1 MSPNAKTK
9 GDWQSMQFILYLLL
23 ILLFTKVAGHL
34 SVRLGQPAV
43 LGKLIAGIVLGPAV
57 LGWVQNDTLIHDM
70 SEIGVLLLMFIA
82 GLETDLDQLRQN
94 WKPAVAVAVGGI
106 ILPLVCGFGVGEAF
120 GFSVYEGWFL
130 GVVLSA
136 TSVSITV
143 QVLKDMNK
151 LNTREGSAILGAAV
165 LDDVLVVVL
174 LAVMMSVFGM
184 GGQEISL
191 GLLVGKKLI
200 FFVGAVLGGW
210 LVVPWV
216 MKILAPLNV
225 TEAVITGALIICFG
239 FAYFADMLGM
249 AGIIGAFAA
258 GIAIAQTGYKHVVEE
273 KVEPI
278 AYSIFVPVFF
288 VSIGLNVSF
297 EGVGQQLGFVVA
309 LTLIALVTKLIGG
322 GIGARLTGFD
332 NRSSLA
338 IGSGMISRGE
348 VALIIAAKGLQ
359 TGLLAQQYF
368 TSVIIAVILTT
379 LAAPPILK
387 LCFSD
392 KKESFRSRTKKEGQ
406 Y

>member
-1 MSPNAKTK
+1 
-9 GDWQSMQFILYLLL
+9 MQFILYLLL

-82 GLETDLDQLRQN
+82 GLETDLDQLRRN

-120 GFSVYEGWFL
+120 GFSVNEGWFL
-130 GVVLSA
+130 GIVLSA

-151 LNTREGSAILGAAV
+151 LNTREGSTILGAAV

-184 GGQEISL
+184 GGEEMSL

-200 FFVGAVLGGW
+200 FFVVAVLGGW
-210 LVVPWV
+210 LVVPWM
-216 MKILAPLNV
+216 MKILAPLKV
-225 TEAVITGALIICFG
+225 TEAVITGALMICFG

-258 GIAIAQTGYKHVVEE
+258 GIAIAQTDYKHVVEE

-348 VALIIAAKGLQ
+348 VALIIAATGLQ

-392 KKESFRSRTKKEGQ
+392 KTESSVHESKKKVGIDSHNENINKS
-406 Y
+406 

>member
-1 MSPNAKTK
+1 
-9 GDWQSMQFILYLLL
+9 
-23 ILLFTKVAGHL
+23 
-34 SVRLGQPAV
+34 
-43 LGKLIAGIVLGPAV
+43 
-57 LGWVQNDTLIHDM
+57 
-70 SEIGVLLLMFIA
+70 
-82 GLETDLDQLRQN
+82 
-94 WKPAVAVAVGGI
+94 
-106 ILPLVCGFGVGEAF
+106 
-120 GFSVYEGWFL
+120 
-130 GVVLSA
+130 
-136 TSVSITV
+136 
-143 QVLKDMNK
+143 
-151 LNTREGSAILGAAV
+151 
-165 LDDVLVVVL
+165 
-174 LAVMMSVFGM
+174 
-184 GGQEISL
+184 
-191 GLLVGKKLI
+191 
-200 FFVGAVLGGW
+200 
-210 LVVPWV
+210 
-216 MKILAPLNV
+216 MKILAPLKV
-225 TEAVITGALIICFG
+225 TEAVITAALVICFG

-258 GIAIAQTGYKHVVEE
+258 GIAIAQTDHKHVVEE

-348 VALIIAAKGLQ
+348 VALIIAATGLQ
-359 TGLLAQQYF
+359 TGLLVQQYF

-392 KKESFRSRTKKEGQ
+392 KRESSAHEPKKKVSIDKS
-406 Y
+406 

>member
-1 MSPNAKTK
+1 
-9 GDWQSMQFILYLLL
+9 MQFILYLLL

-57 LGWVQNDTLIHDM
+57 LGWVQSDTLIHDM

-82 GLETDLDQLRQN
+82 GLETDLDQLRRN

-120 GFSVYEGWFL
+120 GFTVHEGWFL
-130 GVVLSA
+130 GVILSA

-151 LNTREGSAILGAAV
+151 LNTREGSTILGAAV

-174 LAVMMSVFGM
+174 LAVLMSVFGM
-184 GGQEISL
+184 GGQEMSL

-200 FFVGAVLGGW
+200 FFVGAILGGW
-210 LVVPWV
+210 LVVPWI
-216 MKILAPLNV
+216 MKILAPLKV
-225 TEAVITGALIICFG
+225 TEAVITAALIICFG
-239 FAYFADMLGM
+239 FAYFADVLGM

-258 GIAIAQTGYKHVVEE
+258 GISIAQTGYKHVVEE
-273 KVEPI
+273 KMEPI

-348 VALIIAAKGLQ
+348 VALIIAATGLQ

-392 KKESFRSRTKKEGQ
+392 KKESSLHEPKKKVGVNKS
-406 Y
+406 

>member
-1 MSPNAKTK
+1 
-9 GDWQSMQFILYLLL
+9 MQFILYLLL
-23 ILLFTKVAGHL
+23 ILLFTKVAGDL
-34 SVRLGQPAV
+34 SVRLGQPSV

-57 LGWVQNDTLIHDM
+57 LGWVQDNTLIHDM

-82 GLETDLDQLRQN
+82 GLETDLDQLRRN

-106 ILPLVCGFGVGEAF
+106 ILPLLCGFAVGEAF
-120 GFSVYEGWFL
+120 GFSVHEGWFL
-130 GVVLSA
+130 GVILSA

-151 LNTREGSAILGAAV
+151 LNTREGSTILGAAV

-174 LAVMMSVFGM
+174 LAVLMSIFGV
-184 GGQEISL
+184 GGGTSL
-191 GLLVGKKLI
+191 GLLVGKKLL
-200 FFVGAVLGGW
+200 FFVVAIFGGW
-210 LVVPWV
+210 FVVPWI
-216 MKILAPLNV
+216 MKILSPLKV
-225 TEAVITGALIICFG
+225 TEATITAALIVCFG
-239 FAYFADMLGM
+239 FAYFADILGM

-258 GIAIAQTGYKHVVEE
+258 GIAISQTSFKHVVEE

-297 EGVGQQLGFVVA
+297 EGVGQQIGFVVA
-309 LTLIALVTKLIGG
+309 LTLVAMVTKLIGG
-322 GIGARLTGFD
+322 GIGARLTGFN

-348 VALIIAAKGLQ
+348 VALIIAATGLQ

-379 LAAPPILK
+379 LASPPILK

-392 KKESFRSRTKKEGQ
+392 KKSPGHEQKKEAEA
-406 Y
+406 

>member
-1 MSPNAKTK
+1 
-9 GDWQSMQFILYLLL
+9 MQFILYLLL

-57 LGWVQNDTLIHDM
+57 LGWVQNDSLIHDM

-82 GLETDLDQLRQN
+82 GLETDLDQLRRN

-106 ILPLVCGFGVGEAF
+106 ILPLVCGFGIGEAF
-120 GFSVYEGWFL
+120 GFSVHEGWFL

-143 QVLKDMNK
+143 QVLRDMNK
-151 LNTREGSAILGAAV
+151 LNTREGSTILGAAV

-184 GGQEISL
+184 GGQEMSL

-210 LVVPWV
+210 LVVPWM
-216 MKILAPLNV
+216 MKILAPLKV
-225 TEAVITGALIICFG
+225 TEAVITAALIICFG

-258 GIAIAQTGYKHVVEE
+258 GIAIAQTDYKHDVEE

-348 VALIIAAKGLQ
+348 VALIIAAAGLQ

-392 KKESFRSRTKKEGQ
+392 QKHSVQRGN
-406 Y
+406 

>member
-1 MSPNAKTK
+1 
-9 GDWQSMQFILYLLL
+9 MQFILYLLL

-82 GLETDLDQLRQN
+82 GLETDLDQLRRN

-120 GFSVYEGWFL
+120 GFSVNEGWFL
-130 GVVLSA
+130 GIVLSA

-151 LNTREGSAILGAAV
+151 LNTREGSTILGAAV

-200 FFVGAVLGGW
+200 FFAGAVLGGW
-210 LVVPWV
+210 LVVPWT
-216 MKILAPLNV
+216 MKILAPLKV
-225 TEAVITGALIICFG
+225 TEAVITAALIICFG

-258 GIAIAQTGYKHVVEE
+258 GIAIAQTDYKHVVEE

-348 VALIIAAKGLQ
+348 VALIIAATGLQ
-359 TGLLAQQYF
+359 TGLLVQQYF

-392 KKESFRSRTKKEGQ
+392 KKESSAHEPKKKVSIDKS
-406 Y
+406 

>member
-1 MSPNAKTK
+1 
-9 GDWQSMQFILYLLL
+9 MQFILYLLL

-57 LGWVQNDTLIHDM
+57 LGWVQNDSLIHDM

-82 GLETDLDQLRQN
+82 GLETDLDQLRRN

-106 ILPLVCGFGVGEAF
+106 ILPLVCGFGIGEAF
-120 GFSVYEGWFL
+120 GFSVHEGWFL

-151 LNTREGSAILGAAV
+151 LNTREGSTILGAAV

-184 GGQEISL
+184 GGQEMSL

-210 LVVPWV
+210 LVVPWM
-216 MKILAPLNV
+216 MKILAPLKV
-225 TEAVITGALIICFG
+225 TEAVITAALIICFG

-258 GIAIAQTGYKHVVEE
+258 GIAIAQTDYKHDVEE

-348 VALIIAAKGLQ
+348 VALIIAAAGLQ

-392 KKESFRSRTKKEGQ
+392 QKHSVQRGN
-406 Y
+406 

>member
-1 MSPNAKTK
+1 
-9 GDWQSMQFILYLLL
+9 MQFILYLLL

-57 LGWVQNDTLIHDM
+57 LGWVQNDSLIHDM

-82 GLETDLDQLRQN
+82 GLETDLDQLRRN

-106 ILPLVCGFGVGEAF
+106 VLPLVCGFGIGETF
-120 GFSVYEGWFL
+120 GFSVHEGWFL

-151 LNTREGSAILGAAV
+151 LNTREGSTILGAAV

-174 LAVMMSVFGM
+174 LAVLMSVFGM
-184 GGQEISL
+184 GGQEMSL

-210 LVVPWV
+210 LVVPWM
-216 MKILAPLNV
+216 MKILAPLKV
-225 TEAVITGALIICFG
+225 TEAVITAALIICFG

-258 GIAIAQTGYKHVVEE
+258 GIAIAQTDYKHDVEE

-348 VALIIAAKGLQ
+348 VALIIAAAGLQ

-392 KKESFRSRTKKEGQ
+392 K
-406 Y
+406 

>member
-1 MSPNAKTK
+1 
-9 GDWQSMQFILYLLL
+9 MQFILYLLL

-82 GLETDLDQLRQN
+82 GLETDLDQLRRN

-120 GFSVYEGWFL
+120 GFSVNEGWFL
-130 GVVLSA
+130 GIVLSA

-151 LNTREGSAILGAAV
+151 LNTREGSTILGAAV

-200 FFVGAVLGGW
+200 FFAGAVLGGW
-210 LVVPWV
+210 LVVPWT
-216 MKILAPLNV
+216 MKILAPLKV
-225 TEAVITGALIICFG
+225 TEAVITAALIICFG

-258 GIAIAQTGYKHVVEE
+258 GIAIAQTDYKHVIEE

-348 VALIIAAKGLQ
+348 VALIIAATGLQ
-359 TGLLAQQYF
+359 TGLLVQQYF

-392 KKESFRSRTKKEGQ
+392 KKESSAHEPKKKVSIDKS
-406 Y
+406 

>member
-1 MSPNAKTK
+1 
-9 GDWQSMQFILYLLL
+9 MQFILYLLL

-57 LGWVQNDTLIHDM
+57 LGWVQNDSLIHDM

-82 GLETDLDQLRQN
+82 GLETDLDQLRRN

-106 ILPLVCGFGVGEAF
+106 ILPLVCGFGIGEAF
-120 GFSVYEGWFL
+120 GFSVHEGWFL

-151 LNTREGSAILGAAV
+151 LNTREGSTILGAAV

-184 GGQEISL
+184 GGQEMSL

-210 LVVPWV
+210 LVVPWM
-216 MKILAPLNV
+216 MKILAPLKV
-225 TEAVITGALIICFG
+225 TEAVITAALIICFG

-258 GIAIAQTGYKHVVEE
+258 GIAIAQTDYKHDVEE

-278 AYSIFVPVFF
+278 AYSIFVPMFF

-348 VALIIAAKGLQ
+348 VALIIAAAGLQ

-392 KKESFRSRTKKEGQ
+392 QKHSVQRGN
-406 Y
+406 